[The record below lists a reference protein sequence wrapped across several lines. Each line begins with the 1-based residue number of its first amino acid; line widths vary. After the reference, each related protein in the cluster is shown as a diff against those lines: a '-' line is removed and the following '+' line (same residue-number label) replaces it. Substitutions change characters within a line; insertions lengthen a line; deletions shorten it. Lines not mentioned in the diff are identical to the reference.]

1 MVFQHRQRSPIAIK
15 DVKFRSVDEK
25 GISRFMYWMKARD
38 VPKYEPSFQKVFFTI
53 LMFLL
58 HDLYL
63 NNFYISVYPCLYIRL
78 AIVSFTH
85 IVRFIRI
92 LNE

>member
-1 MVFQHRQRSPIAIK
+1 MALQHRQRSPIAIK
-15 DVKFRSVDEK
+15 DVKFRYVDEK

-38 VPKYEPSFQKVFFTI
+38 VPKYEPSFQKVGFT
-53 LMFLL
+53 FLL

-63 NNFYISVYPCLYIRL
+63 DYFYISVYPCLYIRL
-78 AIVSFTH
+78 AIVSSTH

-92 LNE
+92 MNE